1 MLVVLV
7 RRVERERVP
16 GVVLAG
22 WPGIRAPP
30 VVGLVVGLV
39 VPAGLLYIV
48 PGVVPTGVVTLPG
61 VVMLPGTVLPGV
73 VPTLAPVCPG
83 TVPVVGTPGAPGVPR
98 VPGTVVWAKAELP
111 KPSPSR
117 TAKNTW
123 EVFIMRMG

>member
-1 MLVVLV
+1 MLVVVV

-22 WPGIRAPP
+22 WPGVRTP
-30 VVGLVVGLV
+30 LVVGLV

-48 PGVVPTGVVTLPG
+48 PGVVPTGVVILPG
-61 VVMLPGTVLPGV
+61 VVMLPGAVLLGM
-73 VPTLAPVCPG
+73 VPTVVPVCPG
-83 TVPVVGTPGAPGVPR
+83 TVPVVGTPGAPVAPR